1 MNWIRSLKLSRKLL
15 LISVAYFIPIA
26 TLVYCTLSGVFAK
39 IHFTEQE
46 SAGNR
51 LQRTVMP
58 LLQKVT
64 ARSAYLQAAGS
75 DTSAAQRAASLASEI
90 DSAWGAFEQTYNELS
105 SPLQFTS
112 QGLGSRNRAHLAMQE
127 LKGKWQAARDVSPS
141 TPLENVRTVHRT
153 LTDSLNGVIAHLG
166 DTSNLILDPEL
177 DSYYLMDVTLLKL
190 PQSLDRASEATLDL
204 LEYQSKMRE
213 LVKSEENIEKPDS
226 SKLATSSAFLTEV
239 LSVGVKG
246 DLDTALTEDARNH
259 GEVSGFS
266 QITAISQPY
275 YDANTELASLLKK
288 VSGGDGTES
297 TRGALAAMD
306 TAQAATM
313 ALWTRSVD
321 TLDLMLN
328 ARKGDDQKELVWALV
343 PAVISYLFAGI
354 LVFIISRVTAQQ
366 LTQYTQELRHLG
378 EQVTDGVNQISAAS
392 HALAQATSE
401 QAASLEETAAS
412 LQHILSVSTN
422 NTENCQKADSLALGV
437 QSVSESGSS
446 AMEEM
451 SSAMVS
457 IKGSADE
464 TAGIVRTIDDIAF
477 QTNLLALNA
486 AVEAARAGET
496 GKGFAVVAEEVRR
509 LAQRSADA
517 AKDTSSKI
525 MRSLQMAENGVGVS
539 ASVRQSLQQIRSNA
553 VNTAS
558 IMREIATA
566 TKESTSGINQITTSM
581 SELDKVTQSNSASAE
596 ELAAAGSTL
605 QSHVD
610 SLGSVIQDIQ
620 SLVTDSATEQTSKPR
635 KNSSPKQKPGRTPAS
650 TRIVQHEARFID
662 AGLPQSRPQ
671 NGTRSLT
678 SFVAPKAPATNKPA
692 RGRPEDV
699 IPLDADDLAD
709 F

>member
-1 MNWIRSLKLSRKLL
+1 
-15 LISVAYFIPIA
+15 
-26 TLVYCTLSGVFAK
+26 
-39 IHFTEQE
+39 
-46 SAGNR
+46 
-51 LQRTVMP
+51 
-58 LLQKVT
+58 
-64 ARSAYLQAAGS
+64 
-75 DTSAAQRAASLASEI
+75 
-90 DSAWGAFEQTYNELS
+90 
-105 SPLQFTS
+105 
-112 QGLGSRNRAHLAMQE
+112 
-127 LKGKWQAARDVSPS
+127 
-141 TPLENVRTVHRT
+141 
-153 LTDSLNGVIAHLG
+153 
-166 DTSNLILDPEL
+166 
-177 DSYYLMDVTLLKL
+177 
-190 PQSLDRASEATLDL
+190 
-204 LEYQSKMRE
+204 
-213 LVKSEENIEKPDS
+213 
-226 SKLATSSAFLTEV
+226 
-239 LSVGVKG
+239 
-246 DLDTALTEDARNH
+246 
-259 GEVSGFS
+259 
-266 QITAISQPY
+266 
-275 YDANTELASLLKK
+275 
-288 VSGGDGTES
+288 
-297 TRGALAAMD
+297 
-306 TAQAATM
+306 
-313 ALWTRSVD
+313 
-321 TLDLMLN
+321 
-328 ARKGDDQKELVWALV
+328 
-343 PAVISYLFAGI
+343 
-354 LVFIISRVTAQQ
+354 
-366 LTQYTQELRHLG
+366 
-378 EQVTDGVNQISAAS
+378 VTDGVNQISAAS

-525 MRSLQMAENGVGVS
+525 MRSLQLAENGVGVS

-566 TKESTSGINQITTSM
+566 TKESTSGITQITTSM
-581 SELDKVTQSNSASAE
+581 NQLDKVTQSNSASAE

-620 SLVTDSATEQTSKPR
+620 SLVTDSATVQTSKPR